1 MLRARSGFTLVEL
14 MLAIAIAIVILLM
27 AMPSLSGISQEKRLR
42 ESFERFDALAR
53 KAQLKAVSEQRPWV
67 LTWLPEGI
75 TLQPHA
81 PTPEERLDPGA
92 AATMDSLPIGEE
104 DKWTV
109 ERMASLLPPAQT
121 PAEWI
126 FWRSGTC
133 EPIRVTYEGPEGWWT
148 AQYNPL
154 TGRGEVTDQGIK

>member
-1 MLRARSGFTLVEL
+1 MLRARAGFTLVEL
-14 MLAIAIAIVILLM
+14 MLAVAIAIIILLM

-42 ESFERFDALAR
+42 ESFERFDVLAR
-53 KAQLKAVSEQRPWV
+53 KAQLKAVSEQRSWV
-67 LTWLPEGI
+67 LTWQPEGI
-75 TLQPHA
+75 LLQPNE
-81 PTPEERLDPGA
+81 PTPEERLDGEAPA
-92 AATMDSLPIGEE
+92 AMESLPISEE

-109 ERMASLLPPAQT
+109 ERPAALLAPVET

-133 EPIRVTYEGPEGWWT
+133 EPLRVTYEGPEGWWT

-154 TGRGEVTDQGIK
+154 TGRGEVTDQGLK

>member
-1 MLRARSGFTLVEL
+1 MLRARAGFTLVEL
-14 MLAIAIAIVILLM
+14 MLAVAIAIVILLM

-42 ESFERFDALAR
+42 ESFERFDTLAR
-53 KAQLKAVSEQRPWV
+53 KAQLKAVSEQRSWV
-67 LTWLPEGI
+67 LTWQPEGI
-75 TLQPHA
+75 LLQPNE

-92 AATMDSLPIGEE
+92 SAAAESLPIGEE

-109 ERMASLLPPAQT
+109 ERPAALLPPVQT

-133 EPIRVTYEGPEGWWT
+133 EPLRVTYEGPEGWWT
-148 AQYNPL
+148 AVYNPL
-154 TGRGEVTDQGIK
+154 TGRGDITDQGTK